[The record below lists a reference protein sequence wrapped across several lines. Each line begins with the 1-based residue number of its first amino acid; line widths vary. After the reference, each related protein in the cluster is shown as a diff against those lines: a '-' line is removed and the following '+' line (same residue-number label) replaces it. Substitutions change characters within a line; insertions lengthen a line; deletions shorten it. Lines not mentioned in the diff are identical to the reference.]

1 MVILSLFYIHVT
13 LLDSTLKDENERRH
27 TQFYMY
33 VRMDVTRD
41 EWSKVRRN
49 LPVISTENRKCRTGF
64 VFR

>member
-49 LPVISTENRKCRTGF
+49 LPVISTEKRKCRTGF